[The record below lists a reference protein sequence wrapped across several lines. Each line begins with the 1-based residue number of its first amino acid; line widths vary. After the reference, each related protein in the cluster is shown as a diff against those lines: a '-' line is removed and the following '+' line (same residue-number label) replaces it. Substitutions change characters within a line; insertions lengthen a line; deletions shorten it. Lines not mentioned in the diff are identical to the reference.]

1 MVRDKTI
8 QQIQKEREIQFW
20 TQLMDIIY
28 SENENQNSKISNWII
43 SNIDNDYVSNIVYSM
58 DNEDVRHIVSVYA
71 STSDSSSSCSL
82 DYICSKVLYRFY
94 NLVEERLDQLML
106 LDVDSV
112 KFYKKDDEIG
122 YWTLDKHKEYEKYRN
137 KFKSNKGNGDN
148 KGSSLLVITPTGYE
162 YAQ

>member
-1 MVRDKTI
+1 MIMYLTLFIV
-8 QQIQKEREIQFW
+8 
-20 TQLMDIIY
+20 
-28 SENENQNSKISNWII
+28 WIMKMFVI
-43 SNIDNDYVSNIVYSM
+43 LLVSMLALVIV
-58 DNEDVRHIVSVYA
+58 VVVVA
-71 STSDSSSSCSL
+71 LT
-82 DYICSKVLYRFY
+82 YICSKVLYRFY
-94 NLVEERLDQLML
+94 NLVEDRLDQLML